1 MKIVNIHDFLMQK
14 DVFYSYALVKYE
26 DKTEV
31 VYFVRHYNDNKPWF
45 LESPCYICTKHEF
58 DSNDD
63 NDDLENWCLEL
74 ADELL
79 EPDAD
84 RKEYYEKYMEPLI
97 VGRVLYDIDCPQVS
111 PYLPREV
118 EDIILITERECLFY
132 LLGIEDQIERNKK
145 KTQ

>member
-1 MKIVNIHDFLMQK
+1 MKTVNIHDFLMQK

-31 VYFVRHYNDNKPWF
+31 VYFVRNYNDDKPWF
-45 LESPCYICTKHEF
+45 LESPCYICTEHEF

-63 NDDLENWCLEL
+63 NDNLEKWCLEL

-84 RKEYYEKYMEPLI
+84 RKEYYEKYMKPLI
-97 VGRVLYDIDCPQVS
+97 VGHVLYDIDCPQVS

-118 EDIILITERECLFY
+118 EDITLITERECLFY

-145 KTQ
+145 KT